1 MINIE
6 FTPEK
11 DGIVAGEENTFE
23 VLLRASSDLM
33 RPTVSDKKLPL
44 NLALVLDR
52 SGSMQGHPLEEAK
65 KCAVMLV
72 DRMSEDDMLSVTTY
86 DNRVDVIIP
95 TTKVVDKNFLKST
108 INQINP
114 GGTTALYDGWSIGA
128 EQVAEFADNNSLS
141 RVLLLSD
148 GQANSGLTD
157 EETITSH
164 CGTMAENGV
173 TTSTYG
179 LGLRFNENLMSAMA
193 TAGQGQSHYG
203 QTADDLMDP
212 FSEEFDLMEA
222 IIARRMRL
230 RISPEVGVSFELL
243 NHYPTDREGRFIL
256 PDLAYGADVWAL
268 LKIKVAKSICEAAR
282 GSSLRL
288 LTSTI
293 DFIDP
298 DGNEVRTAPSVMT
311 FELHSPDAYAEL
323 TMDDTVRQRSIELR
337 AAMLQQQAHLAAR
350 DGDWIRIDQI
360 MEELEQL
367 GKGNAWLKASI
378 QRLRTYSQTRRRD
391 DFSKE
396 ARYKSDRMR
405 RRSVSRHEE
414 MDSYSE
420 ASESAQ
426 PSYLRRKLEQG
437 KKQQ

>member
-52 SGSMQGHPLEEAK
+52 SGSMQGRPLEEAK
-65 KCAVMLV
+65 KCAAMLV
-72 DRMSEDDMLSVTTY
+72 DRMGEDDMLSVTTY
-86 DNRVDVIIP
+86 DSRVDVIIP
-95 TTKVVDKNFLKST
+95 TTKVVDKNLLKDT

-179 LGLRFNENLMSAMA
+179 LGPRFNENLMSAMA

-268 LKIKVAKSICEAAR
+268 LKIKVAKSLCEAAR

-311 FELHSPDAYAEL
+311 IELHSPDAYAEL

-337 AAMLQQQAHLAAR
+337 AATASATSAR
-350 DGDWIRIDQI
+350 SSKRWRLGQNRSHYGRPRAI
-360 MEELEQL
+360 

-391 DFSKE
+391 DFAKE

-405 RRSVSRHEE
+405 RRSVSRYEN

-437 KKQQ
+437 KKQK

>member
-11 DGIVAGEENTFE
+11 DGIVTGEENTFE
-23 VLLRASSDLM
+23 VLLRASSNQKQ
-33 RPTVSDKKLPL
+33 PSGSTKKLPL

-52 SGSMQGHPLEEAK
+52 SGSMQGRPLEEAK
-65 KCAVMLV
+65 KCAAMLV
-72 DRMSEDDMLSVTTY
+72 DRMTEVDQLSVIAY
-86 DNRVDVIIP
+86 DNSVDVIVP
-95 TTKVVDKNFLKST
+95 MAKVMNKNLLKNT
-108 INQINP
+108 INNIRQ
-114 GGTTALYDGWSIGA
+114 GGMTALYDGWSVGA
-128 EQVAEFADNNSLS
+128 EQVAEFADNNNLS

-148 GQANSGLTD
+148 GQVNRGLTD
-157 EETITSH
+157 EETISSH
-164 CGTMAENGV
+164 CAKMAENGV

-179 LGLRFNENLMSAMA
+179 LGSRFNENLMTAMA

-230 RISPEVGVSFELL
+230 RVLPEVGVSFELL
-243 NHYPTDREGRFIL
+243 NHYPTDQEGRFIL

-268 LKIKVAKSICEAAR
+268 LKIKVAKNLCKAAR

-288 LTSTI
+288 LTATI

-298 DGNEVRTAPSVMT
+298 DGTEVRTDPSVMT
-311 FELHSPDAYAEL
+311 IELQSPDAYAEL
-323 TMDDTVRQRSIELR
+323 MVDETVQQRSIELR
-337 AAMLQQQAHLAAR
+337 AATLHEQAHAAAR
-350 DGDWIRIDQI
+350 GGDWVRIDQI

-367 GKGNAWLKASI
+367 GEGNAWLKASI
-378 QRLRTYSQTRRRD
+378 RRMRDYSRTRRRD

-405 RRSVSRHEE
+405 RRSVSRYEE

-420 ASESAQ
+420 AAESAQ

-437 KKQQ
+437 KKQL

>member
-11 DGIVAGEENTFE
+11 DGIVTGEENTFE
-23 VLLRASSDLM
+23 VLLRASSNQKQ
-33 RPTVSDKKLPL
+33 PSGSTKKLPL

-52 SGSMQGHPLEEAK
+52 SGSMQGRPLEEAK
-65 KCAVMLV
+65 KCAAMLV
-72 DRMSEDDMLSVTTY
+72 DRMSENDMLSVTTY
-86 DNRVDVIIP
+86 DSRVDVIIS
-95 TTKVVDKNFLKST
+95 TTKVVNKNLLKNK
-108 INQINP
+108 INQINS

-148 GQANSGLTD
+148 GQANHGLTD

-179 LGLRFNENLMSAMA
+179 LGPRFNENLMSAMA

-230 RISPEVGVSFELL
+230 RVLPEVGVSFELL
-243 NHYPTDREGRFIL
+243 NHYPTDQEGRFIL

-268 LKIKVAKSICEAAR
+268 LKIKVEKNLCEAAR

-298 DGNEVRTAPSVMT
+298 DGNEVRTDPSVMT
-311 FELHSPDAYAEL
+311 IELHSPDAYAEL
-323 TMDDTVRQRSIELR
+323 MVDETVQQRSIELR
-337 AAMLQQQAHLAAR
+337 AATLHEQAHAAASG
-350 DGDWIRIDQI
+350 GDWVRVDQI

-367 GKGNAWLKASI
+367 GEGNAWLKASI
-378 QRLRTYSQTRRRD
+378 RRMRDYSRTRRRD

-405 RRSVSRHEE
+405 RRSASRDEE
-414 MDSYSE
+414 RDSHRE
-420 ASESAQ
+420 ASASAQ
-426 PSYLRRKLEQG
+426 PS
-437 KKQQ
+437 